1 VSSSRGAG
9 SPPLADDRELEP
21 TVGGVD
27 LAGRLHE
34 RARQQGLRLGASQLA
49 ALEALAAAAQSP
61 GGGVYLHGPAGRGKT
76 WLLDALAACADRP
89 TSRLHWS
96 QLFTELDAE
105 VGRRLYDPD
114 RLPRAVDAVVG
125 DVRLLCLDELQLH
138 DPDDAGLVEHLL
150 RRTAERGVPVV
161 LTSNQAPSELLPDPR
176 WHHWASGLLALLA
189 QRYRVRLVDDGTDYR
204 TVGSR
209 TRFATGRLLDR
220 AQAPRRVSSAGLV
233 SGGRRLPVVRSGDQL
248 WARFRDLLSSPTGKQ
263 DYLLLCRDSPTL
275 GLLAVPDLREVDPD
289 TRQRFALLVDVAHDS
304 DVRLLLVTDGPADW
318 SLLPPR
324 TVSRLAMLGRGESL
338 GPAVRAHP
346 Q

>member
-1 VSSSRGAG
+1 MSGSCGAG
-9 SPPLADDRELEP
+9 SPPLAEDRDRTP

-34 RARQQGLRLGASQLA
+34 RARQQGLRLGATQLA
-49 ALEALAAAAQSP
+49 ALDALAAATRSP
-61 GGGVYLHGPAGRGKT
+61 GAGAYLHGPAGRGKT
-76 WLLDALAACADRP
+76 WLLDALAACADGP

-105 VGRRLYDPD
+105 VGRRLYEPD
-114 RLPRAVDAVVG
+114 RLLRAVDAVVG
-125 DVRLLCLDELQLH
+125 DVELLCLDELQLH

-150 RRTAERGVPVV
+150 RRTAERGISVV
-161 LTSNQAPSELLPDPR
+161 LTSNQAPAELLPDPR
-176 WHHWASGLLALLA
+176 WHHWASGLLALLSH
-189 QRYRVRLVDDGTDYR
+189 QYRVRLVDDGTDYR
-204 TVGSR
+204 ALGSR

-220 AQAPRRVSSAGLV
+220 TQAPQRFSAAGLV

-248 WARFRDLLSSPTGKQ
+248 WARFRDLLSRPTGKQ

-275 GLLAVPDLREVDPD
+275 GLLDVPDLRDVDRD
-289 TRQRFALLVDVAHDS
+289 TRQRFAVLVDVAHDS

-324 TVSRLAMLGRGESL
+324 TVSRLAMLGRDGGL
-338 GPAVRAHP
+338 TPAARTRP